1 MAKAKL
7 KKYIYDRYKKEI
19 SGGTYEYRGELYT
32 IFFDYFDSIK
42 KGALYHKHKEEQD
55 KIDKRLAT
63 TEYIPTEEERK
74 EITKKIDKIF
84 EDFYEILNLKE

>member
-1 MAKAKL
+1 MAKANL

-19 SGGTYEYRGELYT
+19 IGGTYEYKGELYT

-42 KGALYHKHKEEQD
+42 KGALSYKHKEEQN

-63 TEYIPTEEERK
+63 IEYVPTKEERK
-74 EITKKIDKIF
+74 ENDKKFNKMF
-84 EDFYEILNLKE
+84 EDIYKILELEE